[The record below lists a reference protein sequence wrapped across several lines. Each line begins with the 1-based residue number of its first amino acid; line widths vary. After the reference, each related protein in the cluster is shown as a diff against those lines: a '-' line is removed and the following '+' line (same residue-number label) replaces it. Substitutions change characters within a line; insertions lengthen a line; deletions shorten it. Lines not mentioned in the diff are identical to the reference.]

1 MFELFGIGKA
11 WEGAF
16 RKEAPSGQQGIV
28 ADSPISAAGLK
39 VNPASPGTDQTRN
52 KFQAASDA
60 LRSAFGGFARE
71 TRPTYETTL
80 SETRATAA
88 FTSGVSARVDPFQV
102 NFGLLKSTNAVN
114 TYDGGVTREST
125 ASIGLDVTSPE
136 SASRLSSSA
145 SLALDLVG
153 SSSTIVSKAEMNTST
168 TNSYGSGHLTFS
180 SGGNTSSSAGTL
192 TGTLTATGKAADAT
206 SLTVTL
212 KNNASP
218 GDGVLGLGGSA
229 NVQFEVAD
237 QTGEKIFSFNG
248 SIKAGDQVY
257 LGADIGL
264 SLSFSAGDLVK
275 NHTSTFAV
283 TRTPNS
289 VDGNAT
295 FNNANAS
302 LRPQFDNNAQVT
314 AGSFTINGTS
324 VAVNANDTIN
334 SVISRI
340 NGSGAGV
347 TASLSGDKI
356 TLVTN
361 SNSDQNIVLAN
372 DTSGFLNATKLA
384 GASTVKGDLRDDE
397 RLLTDT
403 GRFGNTTSGSFQI
416 NGVTISIDKNTD
428 TIKTV
433 VEKINSSGSG
443 VTASLN
449 SSTNQIELVTSSNS
463 EDLITVSND
472 TTKFLTNAKLVTG
485 NTVRGNIRDD
495 QQILSKT
502 TQFAAVTTGSFTV
515 NGVSITVNK
524 DTDTLS
530 SIISKVNGAGAG
542 VTAGYDAASGKLAF
556 TRQGTSITL
565 ANDTSGFLAAAKV
578 PLGTTNAVHQA
589 NPDAAFNGTG
599 VNSPSFD
606 AGYSV
611 QAGTFTVNGATISV
625 AANDS
630 INSVLAK
637 ITASAA
643 GVTASYDS
651 TTELVTLASKEGGSG
666 VITVG
671 SDTSG
676 FLAAVK
682 LAGATNSVTTTT
694 YSSFTSAIDE
704 IVEYSGVTAGTLTV
718 NGQDLA
724 IDPATTTVRGLVDAL
739 NNLTG
744 VAASVNEDNGR
755 INIWS
760 DVGGASL
767 TLSDT
772 SGILATLG
780 VSAGTVKGAVGRS
793 NSVITRTGNST
804 VSNAIDVASRVSA
817 AVTGLNEALAGL
829 DGEDLDDA
837 FGTIVSHLRDNGI
850 RGLEVTRD
858 GDDVTLSLRRDE
870 LVNALN
876 ALSENTDL
884 ARSIAATFERFGED
898 VASAAGWDA
907 EAAATVQTL
916 RLENTSRAQLL
927 ADQTATSLLFL
938 RSSLQPHESEDSTQ
952 KAAMKAYGE
961 SV

>member
-16 RKEAPSGQQGIV
+16 RKEASSGQQGIV
-28 ADSPISAAGLK
+28 ADSPISASALK
-39 VNPASPGTDQTRN
+39 VNSASKGTDNTRSR
-52 KFQAASDA
+52 FQGASDA
-60 LRSAFGGFARE
+60 LRTAFAGFARE
-71 TRPTYETTL
+71 TKPVYTTSL
-80 SETRATAA
+80 TESRSTAA
-88 FTSGVSARVDPFQV
+88 FVDGVSARVDPFQV
-102 NFGLLKSTNAVN
+102 NYGVLKSTNAVN

-180 SGGNTSSSAGTL
+180 SGGSTSSSAGTL

-218 GDGVLGLGGSA
+218 GDGILGLGGSV
-229 NVQFEVAD
+229 NV
-237 QTGEKIFSFNG
+237 

-289 VDGNAT
+289 VEGNAT

-302 LRPQFDNNAQVT
+302 LRPKFDNNAQVT

-324 VAVNANDTIN
+324 VAVNANDTID

-403 GRFGNTTSGSFQI
+403 AKFGNTTSGSFQI

-433 VEKINSSGSG
+433 VGKINSSGAG

-530 SIISKVNGAGAG
+530 SIISKVNGAGVG

-556 TRQGTSITL
+556 TRQGTSLTL
-565 ANDTSGFLAAAKV
+565 ANDSSGFLAAAKV
-578 PLGTTNAVHQA
+578 PLGTTNAIHEA
-589 NPDAAFNGTG
+589 NPDATFDGTG
-599 VNSPSFD
+599 ANAPMFD

-611 QAGTFTVNGATISV
+611 QAGAFTVNGVTINV

-643 GVTASYDS
+643 GVTATYDS
-651 TTELVTLASKEGGSG
+651 TTELVTLATKDGGTG
-666 VITVG
+666 QITLG
-671 SDTSG
+671 GDTSG
-676 FLAAVK
+676 FLAATK
-682 LAGATNSVTTTT
+682 LAGATNSVSTYT
-694 YSSFTSAIDE
+694 YSSFTSAIDG
-704 IVEYSGVTAGTLTV
+704 IAEYAGVTAGTLTV

-744 VAASVNEDNGR
+744 VAASINEDTGG

-760 DVGGASL
+760 ESAGASL
-767 TLSDT
+767 TLADT
-772 SGILATLG
+772 SGVLATLG
-780 VSAGTVKGAVGRS
+780 VLQGTVTGTTGRS
-793 NSVITRTGNST
+793 NSVTTRTGTSTTSNS
-804 VSNAIDVASRVSA
+804 IDVAAKAAA
-817 AVTGLNEALAGL
+817 AVSQLNEALGGL
-829 DGEDLDDA
+829 ASEELNEALETLVG
-837 FGTIVSHLRDNGI
+837 HLRDNGI
-850 RGLEVTRD
+850 RGLSVTSD
-858 GDDVTLSLRRDE
+858 GDEVGVSVSQDQ

-876 ALSENTDL
+876 AFNDDEGL
-884 ARSIAATFERFGED
+884 AKTLASAFERFSAD
-898 VASAAGWDA
+898 VGSAAGWDA
-907 EAAATVQTL
+907 PAPAAVQTL
-916 RLENTSRAQLL
+916 SLADTSRAQLL
-927 ADQTATSLLFL
+927 ADQTAATLLFL
-938 RSSLQPHESEDSTQ
+938 RSSLQPHESEETTQ
-952 KAAMKAYGE
+952 RAAMKAYSE
-961 SV
+961 TP